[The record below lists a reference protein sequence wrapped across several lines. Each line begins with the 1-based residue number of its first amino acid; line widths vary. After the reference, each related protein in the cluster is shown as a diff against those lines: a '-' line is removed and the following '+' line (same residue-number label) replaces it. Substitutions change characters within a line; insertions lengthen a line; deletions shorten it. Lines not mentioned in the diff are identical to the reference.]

1 MFLSKLIIRM
11 QMNETIEKTNTK
23 GIKLKENIRKE
34 KKIKGMTERKQ
45 YKLRVIM
52 EKRKDS

>member
-34 KKIKGMTERKQ
+34 KKIKEMTERKQ

>member
-1 MFLSKLIIRM
+1 M

-34 KKIKGMTERKQ
+34 KKIKEMTERKQ